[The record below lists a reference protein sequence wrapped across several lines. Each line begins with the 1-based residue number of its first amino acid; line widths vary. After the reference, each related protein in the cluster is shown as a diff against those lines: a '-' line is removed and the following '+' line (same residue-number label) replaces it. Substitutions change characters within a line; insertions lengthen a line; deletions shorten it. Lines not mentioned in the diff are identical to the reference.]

1 MLKTIKTQNTN
12 KSITTTTSAQAGG
25 GGAQVNANFNN
36 DEIDIFKTLI
46 DCTNDISKLRQ
57 FIFYVGTSCD
67 NKNLRR
73 RLKFLQDKLF
83 QNILKQKESIAQL
96 FRRSTRS
103 NSQSQITK
111 FRESELIRFTLTT
124 LSYFESLIQR
134 LVHLTSAYP
143 LRESNCFEICLLKLI
158 FNFFNFS
165 IKKKLN

>member
-1 MLKTIKTQNTN
+1 MLKTIKTQSNN
-12 KSITTTTSAQAGG
+12 KSVTTITSAQV

-73 RLKFLQDKLF
+73 RLRQLQDKLF
-83 QNILKQKESIAQL
+83 QNILKQKESISQL
-96 FRRSTRS
+96 FRKPASNRSL
-103 NSQSQITK
+103 SQTQITK

-124 LSYFESLIQR
+124 LSYFESLTDR
-134 LVHLTSAYP
+134 KSVV
-143 LRESNCFEICLLKLI
+143 
-158 FNFFNFS
+158 
-165 IKKKLN
+165 